1 MGRKVPARKHHGVRD
16 PIKQAQNRYLQIK
29 DKINN
34 PPTSQKDQ
42 KLSYKLNQLAKLR
55 QDAKTGKVKKR
66 QHVQHREDKPRDR
79 LQKKFQPIEPRED
92 ETATEYMRR
101 VNRITSDGI
110 KEAEYEAKYGVQ
122 VIRNEKTGQ
131 ITIKKRP
138 KDEITELM
146 KAKQKGKGKKQKLVK
161 PAIDPKLAKSL
172 IKQAIEETKKEQKK
186 ETKVEEYR
194 RDTFRFGEVVQA
206 PPSLVAP
213 RRAPKN
219 ETVPRPGKKNS
230 LLLKKMLDDE
240 GGETAEE
247 SVKPV
252 NKGDTKKKVS
262 LDLKGKRKDLP
273 RATRRMIEE
282 QQTKAVELYRQMKK
296 NKMKEK

>member
-1 MGRKVPARKHHGVRD
+1 M
-16 PIKQAQNRYLQIK
+16 
-29 DKINN
+29 
-34 PPTSQKDQ
+34 
-42 KLSYKLNQLAKLR
+42 
-55 QDAKTGKVKKR
+55 
-66 QHVQHREDKPRDR
+66 QHREDKPRDR

-172 IKQAIEETKKEQKK
+172 IKQAIEETKKEQVCIVRL
-186 ETKVEEYR
+186 EWKV
-194 RDTFRFGEVVQA
+194 T
-206 PPSLVAP
+206 SLIKHFDFKFDV
-213 RRAPKN
+213 N
-219 ETVPRPGKKNS
+219 NS
-230 LLLKKMLDDE
+230 QSNTCPISAFLY
-240 GGETAEE
+240 E
-247 SVKPV
+247 SFP
-252 NKGDTKKKVS
+252 
-262 LDLKGKRKDLP
+262 
-273 RATRRMIEE
+273 
-282 QQTKAVELYRQMKK
+282 Y
-296 NKMKEK
+296 